1 MQSHPYPP
9 IARKDIDWKLGM
21 KDAERAQ
28 TVTAGT
34 HVIFKWSGTHNV
46 WLMPNKAAYDSCNF
60 DQATELASTSVNEYT
75 YKASAAG
82 TFYFAC
88 KVSIHCQYAN
98 QKLALTV
105 APDQTPAP
113 TTAPAPTTGRLYL
126 TDIARPPH

>member
-28 TVTAGT
+28 TVAAGT

-46 WLMPNKAAYDSCNF
+46 WLMPNEAAYDGCDFS
-60 DQATELASTSVNEYT
+60 QATELAPTSVNEYT

-82 TFYFAC
+82 TFYFGC
-88 KVSIHCQYAN
+88 EVTDHCAFGAIR
-98 QKLALTV
+98 LALTV
-105 APDQTPAP
+105 AAP
-113 TTAPAPTTGRLYL
+113 R
-126 TDIARPPH
+126 